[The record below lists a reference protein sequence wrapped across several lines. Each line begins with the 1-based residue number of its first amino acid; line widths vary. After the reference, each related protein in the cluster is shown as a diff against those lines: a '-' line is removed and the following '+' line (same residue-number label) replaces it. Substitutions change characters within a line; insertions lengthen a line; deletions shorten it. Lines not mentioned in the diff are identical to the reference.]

1 MKTTRG
7 LREATGLFILR
18 TEDVF
23 MRRTA
28 LLIALVLAAGACGPA
43 EGGDSTTSQASSTT
57 TVDATTTTPQET
69 TTTVA
74 SGFPVSVTD
83 PNGEVTIEERPERIV
98 SLSATATEILF
109 AIGAGDQV
117 VAVDETSDYPEDA
130 PTTELSG
137 YEPNIEAIAEY
148 EPDLVVV
155 SDDLGDVI
163 AGLEAIEIAVIQQPV
178 ARTLDD
184 TYAQIE
190 QLGAATGHVAEAAGV
205 VSDIQIGIDD
215 VLASIQAPPGASFYH
230 ELDNSF
236 FSVTSETFIG
246 LIYSLAG
253 LVNIA
258 DEAEGA
264 GTGYPQLSAEYI
276 IDSDPDL
283 IFLADTEC
291 CGESPETVAAR
302 SGWGQL
308 TAVSNDS
315 VIALDDDIASRWGP
329 RVVDLLA
336 VIVDSVNALDTS
348 GS

>member
-1 MKTTRG
+1 
-7 LREATGLFILR
+7 
-18 TEDVF
+18 

-28 LLIALVLAAGACGPA
+28 LLIALVLAAGACSPA
-43 EGGDSTTSQASSTT
+43 ETGDTTTSQASSTT
-57 TVDATTTTPQET
+57 VVDTTTTSLEP
-69 TTTVA
+69 TTTV
-74 SGFPVSVTD
+74 SDGFPAAIAAA
-83 PNGEVTIEERPERIV
+83 NGEVMVEERPDRIV

-117 VAVDETSDYPEDA
+117 VAVDETSDYPEEV
-130 PTTELSG
+130 PTTDLSG
-137 YEPNIEAIAEY
+137 YEPNIEAIAGY

-163 AGLEAIEIAVIQQPV
+163 AGLVAIDITVIQQPV
-178 ARTLDD
+178 AQTLDD

-190 QLGAATGHVAEAAGV
+190 QLGAATGHIAEAAEV
-205 VSDIQIGIDD
+205 VGDMQIGIDEI
-215 VLASIQAPPGASFYH
+215 LASIVAPPGTSFYH
-230 ELDNSF
+230 ELDNSY

-264 GTGYPQLSAEYI
+264 GTGYPQLSAEHI
-276 IDSDPDL
+276 IESDPDL
-283 IFLADTEC
+283 IFLADTKC
-291 CGESPETVAAR
+291 CGESPATVADR
-302 SGWGQL
+302 PGWDQL
-308 TAVSNDS
+308 SAVSNDS

-329 RVVDLLA
+329 RVVDFLA
-336 VIVDSVNALDTS
+336 VIADSLNALETS

>member
-1 MKTTRG
+1 
-7 LREATGLFILR
+7 
-18 TEDVF
+18 

-43 EGGDSTTSQASSTT
+43 ESGDTTASQASSTT
-57 TVDATTTTPQET
+57 VVDTTTTSLET
-69 TTTVA
+69 TTTV
-74 SGFPVSVTD
+74 SDGFPVSVTD
-83 PNGEVTIEERPERIV
+83 ANGEVTIEERPERIV

-117 VAVDETSDYPEDA
+117 VAVDETSDYPEGA
-130 PTTELSG
+130 PTTDLSG
-137 YEPNIEAIAEY
+137 YEPNIEAIAGY

-155 SDDLGDVI
+155 SDDLGGVI
-163 AGLEAIEIAVIQQPV
+163 AGLVAIDVTVIHQPV
-178 ARTLDD
+178 AQTLDD

-190 QLGAATGHVAEAAGV
+190 QLGAATGHIADAAAVLG
-205 VSDIQIGIDD
+205 DMQTGIDEI
-215 VLASIQAPPGASFYH
+215 LASIEAPPGATFYH
-230 ELDNSF
+230 ELDNSL
-236 FSVTSETFIG
+236 FSVTSGTFIG
-246 LIYSLAG
+246 LIYSMAG

-276 IDSDPDL
+276 IDTDPDL
-283 IFLADTEC
+283 IFLADTKC
-291 CGESPETVAAR
+291 CGESPATVAAR
-302 SGWGQL
+302 PGWDQI

-329 RVVDLLA
+329 RVVDFLA
-336 VIVDSVNALDTS
+336 VIADSVNALETS